1 MIFFRDIPPV
11 CLTAL
16 RRRGDPEQGAQA
28 DHAPPGGAPA
38 GDLSGGPLYPGLE
51 PSIGGPGVRV
61 VLAMAMVVTMVGT
74 AFAKEENVDIA
85 MQNEIDARMD
95 IIMEDVYRQLEAQD
109 GLVYLDVYE
118 EFFLANVTHEVMMEY
133 GIQTMDT
140 DGKVNYSLRNGGA
153 IYYKSPVPD
162 AEASELVVTCLDR
175 QRTLD
180 YILDKESF
188 SVGTIIESIVGN
200 LGEIGSATG
209 FVLTLRSFA
218 DAAAKSSIKKA
229 GGYTKIVNTYNPT
242 YKEGASIVT
251 GWSDH
256 PFVVTPSD
264 SYDHHVERFPEYVE
278 P

>member
-1 MIFFRDIPPV
+1 MKRK
-11 CLTAL
+11 LM
-16 RRRGDPEQGAQA
+16 
-28 DHAPPGGAPA
+28 
-38 GDLSGGPLYPGLE
+38 S
-51 PSIGGPGVRV
+51 V

-180 YILDKESF
+180 YIL
-188 SVGTIIESIVGN
+188 
-200 LGEIGSATG
+200 
-209 FVLTLRSFA
+209 
-218 DAAAKSSIKKA
+218 
-229 GGYTKIVNTYNPT
+229 
-242 YKEGASIVT
+242 YK
-251 GWSDH
+251 
-256 PFVVTPSD
+256 
-264 SYDHHVERFPEYVE
+264 
-278 P
+278 

>member
-1 MIFFRDIPPV
+1 M
-11 CLTAL
+11 
-16 RRRGDPEQGAQA
+16 
-28 DHAPPGGAPA
+28 
-38 GDLSGGPLYPGLE
+38 
-51 PSIGGPGVRV
+51 
-61 VLAMAMVVTMVGT
+61 
-74 AFAKEENVDIA
+74 
-85 MQNEIDARMD
+85 
-95 IIMEDVYRQLEAQD
+95 
-109 GLVYLDVYE
+109 
-118 EFFLANVTHEVMMEY
+118 
-133 GIQTMDT
+133 
-140 DGKVNYSLRNGGA
+140 
-153 IYYKSPVPD
+153 
-162 AEASELVVTCLDR
+162 
-175 QRTLD
+175 
-180 YILDKESF
+180 
-188 SVGTIIESIVGN
+188 GTIIESIVGN

>member
-1 MIFFRDIPPV
+1 MKRK
-11 CLTAL
+11 LM
-16 RRRGDPEQGAQA
+16 
-28 DHAPPGGAPA
+28 
-38 GDLSGGPLYPGLE
+38 S
-51 PSIGGPGVRV
+51 V

-140 DGKVNYSLRNGGA
+140 DGKVNYSLRNYDA

-200 LGEIGSATG
+200 LDEIGSATG

>member
-1 MIFFRDIPPV
+1 MKRK
-11 CLTAL
+11 LM
-16 RRRGDPEQGAQA
+16 
-28 DHAPPGGAPA
+28 
-38 GDLSGGPLYPGLE
+38 S
-51 PSIGGPGVRV
+51 V

-118 EFFLANVTHEVMMEY
+118 EFFLANVTHEVMMDY

-140 DGKVNYSLRNGGA
+140 DGKVNYSLRNGGT

-188 SVGTIIESIVGN
+188 SVGTIIESIVGD

-229 GGYTKIVNTYNPT
+229 GGYTEIVNTYNPT

>member
-1 MIFFRDIPPV
+1 MKKGRRP
-11 CLTAL
+11 
-16 RRRGDPEQGAQA
+16 RRRPRLKLSDKAGPDQCPVPGENALFPAQI
-28 DHAPPGGAPA
+28 A
-38 GDLSGGPLYPGLE
+38 G
-51 PSIGGPGVRV
+51 
-61 VLAMAMVVTMVGT
+61 
-74 AFAKEENVDIA
+74 
-85 MQNEIDARMD
+85 
-95 IIMEDVYRQLEAQD
+95 
-109 GLVYLDVYE
+109 
-118 EFFLANVTHEVMMEY
+118 FLAVSRPVPVYPVFLKYVVSVQEY

-200 LGEIGSATG
+200 LDEIGSATG